1 MMKHLF
7 LILLLATSTLP
18 LLAQDLLFEVKVDA
32 STVNSSETR
41 IFTNM
46 ESSFNQ
52 FFNERKW
59 MNEEIELNERIKA
72 VMAINITDIPR
83 TGRFSGQAQIQS
95 VRPIYGSSYES
106 VMINLADRKLNFD
119 FTESQP
125 LVYTPNSFNENLV
138 SVMAFY
144 ANLFLGLDYDSYS
157 ELGGQSYYDEAL
169 NIARSAQQRFGGS
182 GSGWEQ
188 FGDQTSRYALIQS
201 VMNAQLEPVR
211 EALYLYYRQGLD
223 IMHKDPEG
231 ARASILQAIKNIQK
245 ANKLNPNAP
254 FITVLVQSKSDEIV
268 QIFTE
273 GDLQI
278 RREAYE
284 IMREIAPANSER
296 YEVMIK

>member
-1 MMKHLF
+1 MRSLF
-7 LILLLATSTLP
+7 LFLFLLSQALGS
-18 LLAQDLLFEVKVDA
+18 LAQDLFFEVKVDA
-32 STVNSSETR
+32 STVNTSETR

-46 ESSFNQ
+46 ENSFNQ

-59 MNEEIELNERIKA
+59 MNEDIALEERVKA
-72 VMAINITDIPR
+72 VMAVNITDIPR
-83 TGRFSGQAQIQS
+83 TGRFGGQAQIQS
-95 VRPIYGSSYES
+95 VRPIYGSAYES

-125 LVYTPNSFNENLV
+125 LIYTPNSFNENLV
-138 SVMAFY
+138 SILAFY
-144 ANLFLGLDYDSYS
+144 ANLSLGLDSDSYS
-157 ELGGQSYYDEAL
+157 KLGGQSYFDEAL
-169 NIARSAQQRFGGS
+169 NIARSAQQQNIGA
-182 GSGWEQ
+182 GWEQ

-201 VMNAQLEPVR
+201 ILNGQLEPVR

-223 IMHKDPEG
+223 IMHKDPEA
-231 ARASILQAIKNIQK
+231 ARSSILEALQNIQK

-254 FITVLVQSKSDEIV
+254 FITVLLQSKSDEIV

-278 RREAYE
+278 RRQAYE
-284 IMREIAPANSER
+284 IMREVAPANSEK

>member
-1 MMKHLF
+1 MRPLSLIFLF
-7 LILLLATSTLP
+7 LVSAFNVLS
-18 LLAQDLLFEVKVDA
+18 QDLLFEVKVDA
-32 STVNSSETR
+32 STVNTSETR
-41 IFTNM
+41 IFSNM

-59 MNEEIELNERIKA
+59 MNEDIKLYERVKA

-83 TGRFSGQAQIQS
+83 TGRFGGQAQVQS
-95 VRPIYGSSYES
+95 VRPIYGSAYES

-125 LVYTPNSFNENLV
+125 LIYTPNSFNDNLV
-138 SVMAFY
+138 SIMAFY

-157 ELGGQSYYDEAL
+157 KLGGQSYYDEAL
-169 NIARSAQQRFGGS
+169 NIARSAQQQNTGV
-182 GSGWEQ
+182 GWEQ

-201 VMNAQLEPVR
+201 IMNAQLEPVR

-223 IMHKDPEG
+223 IMHKDPEA
-231 ARASILQAIKNIQK
+231 ARASILEALKNIQK

-254 FITVLVQSKSDEIV
+254 FLTVLIQSKSEEIT

-273 GDLQI
+273 GDLQL